1 MRIRGITFDFWGT
14 VFRDANGEPRQRLRI
29 EAFCR
34 VTGAQEGEAD
44 EALRVVWKEF
54 ERVHRE
60 EQRTL
65 RPLDAV
71 RMAAGALR
79 VTIEPDVEAQ
89 VAEVFATAILTH
101 SAVPV
106 DDALKAVC
114 AAAAVGPVG
123 LISDTGVS
131 PGSSLRQLLDRH
143 DFTPHFNVT
152 TFSDEVGLSK
162 PQAPIFEITAARMG
176 VQPNEML
183 HLGDL
188 EHTDIAGAKA
198 FGAKAGLF
206 TGINAACANGT
217 KADHIFATWRE
228 FINALPGILE

>member
-14 VFRDANGEPRQRLRI
+14 VFRDAHGEPRQRLRI
-29 EAFCR
+29 DAFCR
-34 VTGAQEGEAD
+34 ATGAHEREVD
-44 EALRVVWKEF
+44 EALRAVWREF

-65 RPLDAV
+65 SPVDAV
-71 RMAAGALR
+71 RMAAAALK
-79 VTIEPDVEAQ
+79 VALAPGVEAE
-89 VAEVFATAILTH
+89 VAEVFATAILAH

-106 DDALKAVC
+106 EDALEAVR

-131 PGSSLRQLLDRH
+131 PGSSLRQLLDRFGFSPY
-143 DFTPHFNVT
+143 FTCM
-152 TFSDEVGLSK
+152 TFSDEVGVSK
-162 PQAPIFEITAARMG
+162 PQAPMFEVTAARMG
-176 VQPNEML
+176 IQPCEML

-198 FGAKAGLF
+198 FGAWAGLF
-206 TGINAACANGT
+206 TGVNAAHVNGT
-217 KADHIFATWRE
+217 LADRVFGEWRA
-228 FINALPGILE
+228 FIEALPEITG

>member
-1 MRIRGITFDFWGT
+1 MNIRGITFDFWGT
-14 VFRDANGEPRQRLRI
+14 VFRDANGEPRQRMRI

-34 VTGAQEGEAD
+34 ATGAHEDEAD
-44 EALRVVWKEF
+44 EALRGVWKEF

-65 RPLDAV
+65 SPHDAV
-71 RMAAGALR
+71 RMAAAALG
-79 VTIEPDVEAQ
+79 IEVAPAVEAQ
-89 VAEVFATAILTH
+89 VAEVFATAILAH
-101 SAVPV
+101 SAAPV
-106 DDALKAVC
+106 EDALAAVR
-114 AAAAVGPVG
+114 AAADIGPVG

-143 DFTPHFNVT
+143 DFSSHFAVM
-152 TFSDEVGLSK
+152 TFSDELGSSK
-162 PQAPIFEITAARMG
+162 PRAPMFEVTAARMG
-176 VQPNEML
+176 VQPHEML

-206 TGINAACANGT
+206 TGVNAAFANGT
-217 KADHIFATWRE
+217 QADYVFSTWRE
-228 FINALPGILE
+228 FIDALPGIAG